1 MAATREVVRLGILL
15 SLLAASPPS
24 PAQAEVEP
32 TSPVL
37 LELFTSQG
45 CSSCPAAEELLS
57 RLGLDERTRASVI
70 PLAYHV
76 DYWNRLGWWD
86 PYSSRAWSLRQ
97 EAYERVL
104 RVEGGA
110 YTPQLVVN
118 GRTELNGTQRARV
131 LGEIDTA
138 RRRRPPARIEGTAR
152 MAGAE
157 EPAVALDVSVEILE
171 PVAARKLQ
179 LRVALFESGL
189 VTQVE
194 RGENAG
200 RTLRNDFIVR
210 WLETAF
216 SLASVAGTRRQGLLD
231 LKLERGWKAENLGL
245 AAFLQDPR
253 TLRIHAAVVLPLEGR
268 PARRTETPG
277 GAN

>member
-1 MAATREVVRLGILL
+1 MASTREVVRLGILL
-15 SLLAASPPS
+15 SLLVPPPS
-24 PAQAEVEP
+24 AAQAEVEP

-57 RLGLDERTRASVI
+57 RLGFDERTRTSVI

-86 PYSSRAWSLRQ
+86 PYSSRAWSMRQ

-104 RVEGGA
+104 RVDGGA

-118 GRTELNGTQRARV
+118 GRTELNGAQRARV
-131 LGEIDTA
+131 LGEIAAA

-157 EPAVALDVSVEILE
+157 APALALDVSAEVLE

-210 WLETAF
+210 RLETAF
-216 SLASVAGTRRQGLLD
+216 SMASVEGTRKQGRLD
-231 LKLERGWKAENLGL
+231 LKLERAWKPENLGL
-245 AAFLQDPR
+245 AAFLQDPS
-253 TLRIHAAVVLPLEGR
+253 TLRVHSAVVLPLEGLAAVR
-268 PARRTETPG
+268 PETSG
-277 GAN
+277 GGR